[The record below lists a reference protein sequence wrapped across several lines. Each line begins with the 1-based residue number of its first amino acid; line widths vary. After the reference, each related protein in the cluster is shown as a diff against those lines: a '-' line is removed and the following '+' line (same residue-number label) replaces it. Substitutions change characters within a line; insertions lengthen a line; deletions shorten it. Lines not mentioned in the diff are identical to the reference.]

1 MTSCTM
7 IPLLR
12 DLILEP
18 MELAQVAEQRRS
30 LSVEIAIKAKGR
42 VSKLGHR
49 WLPAER
55 LEAHYRPLRP
65 VRKIFGMRKRRY
77 HFRCMRW
84 MGLAKAKCQVHL
96 TAIAYNLKRYWR
108 LQTA

>member
-1 MTSCTM
+1 
-7 IPLLR
+7 
-12 DLILEP
+12 

-42 VSKLGHR
+42 VSKLMHKGHR

-65 VRKIFGMRKRRY
+65 VRARVEKIFGMRKRRY